1 MTISHFW
8 SKQFGYNS
16 SRVPESDLIAFSG
29 GQDSTNLIILWTNLN
44 SYRRNSCV
52 WCNHLWKKED
62 FYLFRHSFQISF
74 LLCKPFLCTL
84 FFSKILGEQKAR
96 KNRYNS
102 FFRIYNYS
110 YFNFLLTGHTQND
123 QIETFFINLFRGSG
137 KFGLQILRD
146 SQIFLNSQYLQNFP
160 TNES

>member
-1 MTISHFW
+1 MKTILHLW
-8 SKQFGYNS
+8 SKQFS
-16 SRVPESDLIAFSG
+16 PKVAESDLIAFSG

-44 SYRRNSCV
+44 YSRRNSCV

-74 LLCKPFLCTL
+74 ILYKPFLSTI
-84 FFSKILGEQKAR
+84 FFSKVFGEQKAR

-102 FFRIYNYS
+102 FLRICNYS
-110 YFNFLLTGHTQND
+110 YFDSLLTGHTQND

-137 KFGLQILRD
+137 KFGLHILPS
-146 SQIFLNSQYLQNFP
+146 SQIFLNSQCSQNFP
-160 TNES
+160 FG